1 MFIVALCPQAHSA
14 HNYHNGNKTFQSVKQ
29 TFKLR
34 ILQVCERTGNRM
46 GHMDEGMKQAA
57 GLTLQCSLSTDLL
70 DVKICLF
77 VA

>member
-1 MFIVALCPQAHSA
+1 MLKVHTL
-14 HNYHNGNKTFQSVKQ
+14 KQ
-29 TFKLR
+29 TFKQR
-34 ILQVCERTGNRM
+34 ILQVCERTGNHL

-57 GLTLQCSLSTDLL
+57 GLTLHMCSLSNDLL